1 MKKKWIKTKKNYKKT
16 KTSKKKKKKFNN
28 FVVSK
33 L

>member
-16 KTSKKKKKKFNN
+16 KTSKKKKKFNN